1 MFPFV
6 SYCLIMPIY
15 RSAET
20 CSLIFF
26 NLINIRRLMIG
37 DTLLTFVY
45 LYHKWYITLKN
56 ILKEDSALCS

>member
-1 MFPFV
+1 
-6 SYCLIMPIY
+6 
-15 RSAET
+15 
-20 CSLIFF
+20 
-26 NLINIRRLMIG
+26 MIG